1 MKFNYKARTKEG
13 ELQVG
18 NVEAGSR
25 DAAVNILTG
34 HGLFVLSMEP
44 VRENRSF
51 QRILD
56 FFERVKTKDLMIFTR
71 QFATLLSSQVPIG
84 DSLRNLAKQTSKPVL
99 KEVILEVG
107 ADVEAGFSLS
117 QGLARHPGA
126 FSEFY
131 VNMIRSAEVTGRL
144 SEILEFL
151 ADYLERQAILLG
163 KVRNALIYPAF
174 VIGLFVVVVV
184 VMVTMVLPQI
194 TPIFAESNIPLPFF
208 TQLLLSVGLFM
219 TNWWWIVLIIVA
231 AIIFFL
237 IDYSQTKEGKIVF
250 NEISLRTP
258 FVGKLFQKMYL
269 SRFAESARVLI
280 QGGLTIPQAIE
291 ISSRTIGNYVY
302 RDVLHEAAQEVRK
315 GKLLSQALEHA
326 PYFPPLV
333 SQLIAVGESTG
344 RMEGLLGKISDF
356 YRREVEDTVSN
367 LVELIQPALLVIIG
381 LMVAGLF
388 ASILLPLYNLTR
400 VF

>member
-1 MKFNYKARTKEG
+1 MKFSYKARTKEG

-18 NVEAGSR
+18 NIEAGTR
-25 DAAVNILTG
+25 DAAVGILSG
-34 HGLFVLSMEP
+34 HGLFVLSLEP
-44 VRENRSF
+44 VSENRWY
-51 QRILD
+51 QRIVD
-56 FFERVKTKDLMIFTR
+56 FFERVKTKDMMIFTR
-71 QFATLLSSQVPIG
+71 QFATLLGSQVPIG

-99 KEVILEVG
+99 REVILEVG
-107 ADVEAGFSLS
+107 SDVEAGFSLS
-117 QGLARHPGA
+117 QALARHPGA

-131 VNMIRSAEVTGRL
+131 VNMIKSAEVTGRL
-144 SEILEFL
+144 SEILDFL
-151 ADYLERQAILLG
+151 ADYLERQAILLS
-163 KVRNALIYPAF
+163 KVRNALIYPSF
-174 VIGLFVVVVV
+174 VIGLFGVVVI

-208 TQLLLSVGLFM
+208 TQLLLSVGLFA
-219 TNWWWIVLIIVA
+219 TKWWWIIIIA
-231 AIIFFL
+231 LGAIILFL
-237 IDYSQTKEGKIVF
+237 IDYSQTKEGKVVF
-250 NEISLRTP
+250 NEISLRLP

-269 SRFAESARVLI
+269 ARFAESAKVLI

-302 RDVLHEAAQEVRK
+302 RDVLHDAAQEVRK
-315 GKLLSQALEHA
+315 GKLLSQALASA

-333 SQLIAVGESTG
+333 SQLIAVGEATG
-344 RMEGLLGKISDF
+344 RLEGLLGKVRDF

-381 LMVAGLF
+381 IMIAGLF
-388 ASILLPLYNLTR
+388 ASILLPLYNLTK

>member
-1 MKFNYKARTKEG
+1 MKFSYKARTKEG

-18 NVEAGSR
+18 NIEAGTR
-25 DAAVNILTG
+25 DAAVGILSG
-34 HGLFVLSMEP
+34 HGLFVLSLEP
-44 VRENRSF
+44 VSENRWY
-51 QRILD
+51 QRIVD
-56 FFERVKTKDLMIFTR
+56 FFERVKTKDMMIFTR
-71 QFATLLSSQVPIG
+71 QFATLLGSQVPIG

-99 KEVILEVG
+99 REVILEVG
-107 ADVEAGFSLS
+107 SDVEAGFSLS
-117 QGLARHPGA
+117 QALARHPGA

-131 VNMIRSAEVTGRL
+131 VNMIKSAEVTGRL
-144 SEILEFL
+144 SEILDFL
-151 ADYLERQAILLG
+151 ADYLERQAILLS
-163 KVRNALIYPAF
+163 KVRNALIYPSF
-174 VIGLFVVVVV
+174 VIGLFGVVVI

-208 TQLLLSVGLFM
+208 TQLLLSVGLFA
-219 TNWWWIVLIIVA
+219 TKWWWIIIIA
-231 AIIFFL
+231 LGAIILFL
-237 IDYSQTKEGKIVF
+237 IDYSQTKEGKVVF
-250 NEISLRTP
+250 NEISLRLP

-269 SRFAESARVLI
+269 ARFAESAKVLI

-302 RDVLHEAAQEVRK
+302 RDVLHDAAQEVRK
-315 GKLLSQALEHA
+315 GKLLSQALASA

-333 SQLIAVGESTG
+333 SQLIAVGEATG
-344 RMEGLLGKISDF
+344 RLEGLLGKVSDF

-381 LMVAGLF
+381 IMIAGLF
-388 ASILLPLYNLTR
+388 ASILLPLYNLTK